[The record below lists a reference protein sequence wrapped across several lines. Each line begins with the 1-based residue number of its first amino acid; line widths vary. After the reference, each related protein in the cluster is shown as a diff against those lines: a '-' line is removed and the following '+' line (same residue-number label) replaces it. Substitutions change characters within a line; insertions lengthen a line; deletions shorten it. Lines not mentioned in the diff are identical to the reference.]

1 MPDWEVTMMEI
12 SIADNPASKHV
23 ELHVDGRVA
32 GFLAYQRTGD
42 MVTFTEIDTDLD
54 MAGQGLG
61 LVLVRKALDAADAE
75 KLSVV
80 PACPF
85 VRDFIKRHPVYLDLV
100 PPHERQPLG
109 LPSALEAA
117 EAA

>member
-1 MPDWEVTMMEI
+1 MEL
-12 SIADNPASKHV
+12 SIVDNRASKHV
-23 ELHVDGRVA
+23 ELHVDGKVA
-32 GFLAYQRTGD
+32 GFLAYERTGETL
-42 MVTFTEIDTDLD
+42 TFTEIDTDLD

-61 LVLVRKALDAADAE
+61 LVLVRKALDAAHAQ

-85 VRDFIKRHPVYLDLV
+85 MRDYIKRHPTYLDLV
-100 PPHERQPLG
+100 PPDQRQPLG
-109 LPSALEAA
+109 LDVA